1 MSGQKA
7 PPGDPHRD
15 DIHRDGP
22 PVPRFSSTMSSN
34 SGPLPMVVAQP
45 SSDMH
50 KSFHQNFP
58 KQTLSRAIAPA
69 PVGQSVGSLAASMA
83 HTLGGSTAA
92 IPGPVLKK
100 AVMSSATD
108 ASHVQ
113 TGPLTLTTA
122 TSTSSLPLKSPAGAA
137 MQNVVQISS
146 ASTSPAISTLQV
158 PLIRGSPVPSLPLT
172 PHTHLPLGAIAAS
185 ALSVKHG
192 QTMISL
198 PRPTTPAAIPM
209 PVSGAH
215 GVSQSTLHPQIR
227 GSLLPQTIKTA
238 APPTNRST
246 SPAVSAGERQR
257 PSISLHNVAT
267 TAPNSSIQITLQAQR
282 SGLDGPA
289 KVTSSYPSPKVH
301 LNQQGLN
308 LHAQGKSA
316 ISQSPSTQ
324 NLHHPLIAATTKPTK
339 GSTMPTVTVSLATTA
354 VTIPI
359 ISTGTAIAPSIPI
372 AKVPPQRQQ
381 QQQQQSHVVTST
393 SQVSQDQLRPD
404 SGSFPQPQPAHS
416 HNHPQTHGAGLS
428 QSHSVAHC
436 QSSASIFIPQPQRVG
451 PSSTLS
457 MSLASSVGHS
467 DSRDRMPL
475 PFSIPPYMLSPE
487 NPYYQQL
494 MHYQVA
500 AAHAQ
505 AQAQI
510 RPSFIPSQSPSPSLA
525 ATLAAGAHTSQNIRF
540 SQPQMVVTVPD
551 PLRPHTPGHSQ
562 FQSSEGSIMGVSAT
576 DSLSTGSSPMQ
587 ITTVAAVASSLY
599 TAGSIPPTIPQ
610 IGQQAP
616 ATPNS
621 TQANSLSGSPRP
633 SILRKRTNEGV
644 ANVKKQLV
652 LGSNEIQSPRQES
665 RPDPSITPQ
674 SNTSSPKTPAS
685 IGESQSSTDT
695 ALSSEGTTPTQN
707 SQGPGE
713 IKIKL
718 EPPDT
723 VENGYM
729 PINQSNSVEASPR
742 KKPRKQLLHA
752 TEELK
757 NTSSED
763 EFEKLLDIKE
773 ERHSFE
779 EIKQELQDEYIDE
792 EGIRWTIEKQRPPI
806 TLMNFYNISWKPR
819 NNHFQ
824 RYSDVKPKEERRPT
838 VNELSNQRGVTQKAS
853 GWKLFHMAAQLE
865 DLVELEKSLCQKLTV
880 IQTTVAPKAPLKHS
894 VMENETAM
902 LHELTQGNIQRC
914 KLIMDQLSEAKTSML
929 KVLDHKSRIFEI
941 INKHMSKRPIKKK
954 ER

>member
-22 PVPRFSSTMSSN
+22 PVSRFTSTVASN
-34 SGPLPMVVAQP
+34 SGTMPMVVAQP
-45 SSDMH
+45 SDIH

-58 KQTLSRAIAPA
+58 KQALSRAIAPA
-69 PVGQSVGSLAASMA
+69 PVGQSAASLAASMA
-83 HTLGGSTAA
+83 HSHGGSTVA
-92 IPGPVLKK
+92 IPGTVFKK
-100 AVMSSATD
+100 AEV
-108 ASHVQ
+108 SHAQ
-113 TGPLTLTTA
+113 TTPLTLTMA
-122 TSTSSLPLKSPAGAA
+122 TSTSSLPQKSPAGAA

-158 PLIRGSPVPSLPLT
+158 PIIRGNVGPSLPLP
-172 PHTHLPLGAIAAS
+172 PHTHLPRGAIAAS

-209 PVSGAH
+209 PVSGVH
-215 GVSQSTLHPQIR
+215 GVSQSSLHPQIR

-238 APPTNRST
+238 ASPTNRST

-257 PSISLHNVAT
+257 SSISLHNVAT
-267 TAPNSSIQITLQAQR
+267 TAPNSSIQITLQANQR
-282 SGLDGPA
+282 SPLDGPA
-289 KVTSSYPSPKVH
+289 KVTSSYTSPKVH

-308 LHAQGKSA
+308 PQAQGKTT

-324 NLHHPLIAATTKPTK
+324 NLLHPLIAATTKPTK
-339 GSTMPTVTVSLATTA
+339 GSTMPTVTVSLATTS

-359 ISTGTAIAPSIPI
+359 ISTGTTIAPSIPI

-381 QQQQQSHVVTST
+381 QQQSHIVTTT
-393 SQVSQDQLRPD
+393 SQASQEQLRPD
-404 SGSFPQPQPAHS
+404 PGSFPQPQPAHS

-436 QSSASIFIPQPQRVG
+436 QSSASMFIPQPQRVG
-451 PSSTLS
+451 PNSNLS
-457 MSLASSVGHS
+457 MSLASTMGHS
-467 DSRDRMPL
+467 DNRDRMPL
-475 PFSIPPYMLSPE
+475 PFSIPPYMLSPD

-494 MHYQVA
+494 VHYQVA

-505 AQAQI
+505 AQAQAQV
-510 RPSFIPSQSPSPSLA
+510 RPGFIPSQSPSPSLA
-525 ATLAAGAHTSQNIRF
+525 ATLAAGTHASQNIRF
-540 SQPQMVVTVPD
+540 NQPQMVVTVPD

-562 FQSSEGSIMGVSAT
+562 FQGSEGSIMGTSAT
-576 DSLSTGSSPMQ
+576 ESLSTGSSPMQ

-599 TAGSIPPTIPQ
+599 TAGSITPTVPQ

-616 ATPNS
+616 STPNS

-644 ANVKKQLV
+644 ASVKKQLV
-652 LGSNEIQSPRQES
+652 LGTNEIQSPRQEI

-695 ALSSEGTTPTQN
+695 ALSSEATTPTQN

-723 VENGYM
+723 VENGYT
-729 PINQSNSVEASPR
+729 PINQLNSVEASPR

-773 ERHSFE
+773 EKPIFE

-792 EGIRWTIEKQRPPI
+792 EGIRWTLEKQRPPI

-824 RYSDVKPKEERRPT
+824 RYGDVKPKEERRPT

-865 DLVELEKSLCQKLTV
+865 DLVELEMSLCQKLTV

-894 VMENETAM
+894 VMEDEAAM

-914 KLIMDQLSEAKTSML
+914 RLIMDQLSEAKTSML